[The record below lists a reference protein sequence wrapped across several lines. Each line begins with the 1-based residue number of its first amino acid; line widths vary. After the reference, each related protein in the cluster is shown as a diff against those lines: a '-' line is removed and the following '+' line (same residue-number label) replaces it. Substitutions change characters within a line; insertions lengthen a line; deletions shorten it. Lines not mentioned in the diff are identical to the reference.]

1 MKAVAALLLL
11 ALLAVTLQAHIVL
24 QKNTTGHDDGKLSP
38 GLSMSLDLKLIEQFK
53 DTHLSSLIKTINGQ
67 NISNFT
73 IGDDGYVR
81 SNKAFVKLRT
91 NKVIMKVN
99 DETNAYVMKMTD
111 LYLFI
116 RSQEFK
122 YTLWFVPIKATLDV
136 EVGDVDLD
144 FEILL
149 KNTTVNHTDPK
160 TNITEAR
167 VIPQID
173 ILKADL
179 TIDPKKMKFNIGGSI
194 IAQVV
199 DIILPMFSRIITS
212 IMNS

>member
-1 MKAVAALLLL
+1 MKAVLLLL
-11 ALLAVTLQAHIVL
+11 LILLAVTSQAEYVL
-24 QKNTTGHDDGKLSP
+24 LANSTEHNDTKLSP

-67 NISNFT
+67 EIPNFD
-73 IGDDGYVR
+73 IGEDGYVR

-91 NKVIMKVN
+91 NKVLMKVN
-99 DETNAYVMKMTD
+99 DTTNAYVMKMKD

-144 FEILL
+144 FEVLL
-149 KNTTVNHTDPK
+149 KNTTVNYTDPK
-160 TNITEAR
+160 TNITEDR
-167 VIPQID
+167 VIPQIE

>member
-1 MKAVAALLLL
+1 MKAVLLLL
-11 ALLAVTLQAHIVL
+11 TLLSVSVAATATTDIVV
-24 QKNTTGHDDGKLSP
+24 KDSNRTDDNGKVAP

-53 DTHLSSLIKTINGQ
+53 DTHLSTLIKTLNGQ
-67 NISNFT
+67 SIANIT
-73 IGDDGYVR
+73 IGEDGYLNQ
-81 SNKAFVKLRT
+81 NKAFVKLRT
-91 NKVIMKVN
+91 NKVVMKVN
-99 DETNAYVMKMTD
+99 HTSNAYVMKMSD

-116 RSQEFK
+116 RSQDFK
-122 YTLWFVPIKATLDV
+122 YNLWFVPIKATLDV

-160 TNITEAR
+160 TNITEQR
-167 VIPQID
+167 VIPQIE

-194 IAQVV
+194 VA
-199 DIILPMFSRIITS
+199 
-212 IMNS
+212 